1 MASMEE
7 KVRSQMD
14 KMIKGTSIERISDD
28 DDVREWLFFGR
39 MAMIFTLWAAM
50 ISVVLLVISFRF

>member
-7 KVRSQMD
+7 KMKSRMD
-14 KMIKGTSIERISDD
+14 KMIQGTSIERISDD
-28 DDVREWLFFGR
+28 EDVREWLLFGR

-50 ISVVLLVISFRF
+50 ISAVALVISVRF